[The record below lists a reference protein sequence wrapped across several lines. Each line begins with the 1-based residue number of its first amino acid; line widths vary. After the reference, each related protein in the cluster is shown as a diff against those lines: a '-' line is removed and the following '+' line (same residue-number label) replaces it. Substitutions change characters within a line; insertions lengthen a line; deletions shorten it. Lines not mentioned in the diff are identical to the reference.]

1 MNELPTTTYYKNIA
15 VINTSQLAELYGTDV
30 RTISNNFNRNKE
42 RYEFG
47 KHFVCL
53 EGEELKAF
61 KGIHQNDESLVF
73 VSKLY
78 LWTEK
83 GAFLHAKSLN
93 TDKAWEVYDRLVETY
108 FHVRKIA
115 NEELSPQTQFLLRL
129 AQTIANKELEDR
141 ERDRQIALANE
152 TAKKAVATTEN
163 IKEAVK
169 PVLDNWRDEINKKVK
184 RIQFACKK
192 DFQTLNA
199 EMYFELE
206 RRAGCDLGT
215 RLRNLKQR
223 MYDVGRTKTE
233 INNTR
238 KIDVI
243 ESDKKLREIF
253 SKIVLEYEIKY
264 CA

>member
-1 MNELPTTTYYKNIA
+1 M
-15 VINTSQLAELYGTDV
+15 D
-30 RTISNNFNRNKE
+30 R
-42 RYEFG
+42 
-47 KHFVCL
+47 
-53 EGEELKAF
+53 
-61 KGIHQNDESLVF
+61 
-73 VSKLY
+73 
-78 LWTEK
+78 K

-152 TAKKAVATTEN
+152 TAKKAIATTEN

-169 PVLDNWRDEINKKVK
+169 PVLDNWREEINKKVK

-223 MYDVGRTKTE
+223 MYDAGRTKTE

>member
-15 VINTSQLAELYGTDV
+15 VINTSQLAELYGTDTK
-30 RTISNNFNRNKE
+30 TISYNFNYNKE
-42 RYEFG
+42 RYVEG
-47 KHFVCL
+47 KHFICL
-53 EGEELKAF
+53 VGDDLRAF
-61 KGIHQNDESLVF
+61 RENHDLPSNLN
-73 VSKLY
+73 KLY

-169 PVLDNWRDEINKKVK
+169 PVIDNWREEINKKVK
-184 RIQFACKK
+184 RIQFSCKK

-223 MYDVGRTKTE
+223 MYDAGRTKTE